1 MKQLPTQTCNC
12 FAAIAMV
19 VDRVS
24 PEHPKGRAR
33 GQPGP
38 NGLAVAAPS
47 MSIFFLKVLYMMLS
61 HTNLLHADTQ

>member
-1 MKQLPTQTCNC
+1 
-12 FAAIAMV
+12 MV

-61 HTNLLHADTQ
+61 HTNLLHVDTQ